1 MSIDKKSLALGL
13 AIGGRWNLLNAQG
26 DRSVILPVE
35 VYMGRRLPSRIELGA
50 TPTLPGTDEHVLTA
64 AYDGA
69 TVFGVENR
77 SISPGTLAEG
87 EAAVPGLTM
96 QRL

>member
-13 AIGGRWNLLNAQG
+13 AVGGKWNLLNAQG

-50 TPTLPGTDEHVLTA
+50 APTLPGTDDHVLTA

>member
-50 TPTLPGTDEHVLTA
+50 APTLSGTDDHVLTA

>member
-35 VYMGRRLPSRIELGA
+35 VYMGRRLPVWISLGDPA
-50 TPTLPGTDEHVLTA
+50 TLSGTSGEVLTA

>member
-35 VYMGRRLPSRIELGA
+35 VYMGRRLPVWISLGDPA
-50 TPTLPGTDEHVLTA
+50 TLSGTSGEVLTA

-69 TVFGVENR
+69 TVFGVQVCA
-77 SISPGTLAEG
+77 ISAGTLTEG

>member
-35 VYMGRRLPSRIELGA
+35 VYMGRRLPIRIELGA
-50 TPTLPGTDEHVLTA
+50 APTLSGTDNHVLTA

-77 SISPGTLAEG
+77 SIFPGTLAEG